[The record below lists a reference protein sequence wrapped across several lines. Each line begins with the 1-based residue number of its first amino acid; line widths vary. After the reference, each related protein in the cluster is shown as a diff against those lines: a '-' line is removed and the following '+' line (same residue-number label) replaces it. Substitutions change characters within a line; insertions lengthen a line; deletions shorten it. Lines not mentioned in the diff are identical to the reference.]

1 MIKWLKRT
9 FIKDYTHTDDSQV
22 RERYGI
28 VASIVCILCNVVLCV
43 FKFLVG
49 ALSHSVSIQAD
60 AFNNLSDAG
69 SNIATLFG
77 FKLANKQPDSDHPY
91 GHGRIEYVTGMMI
104 AFLILLVAFSSFK
117 ESMTKIVS
125 PDPVKFSVVT
135 VSVLLGSIL
144 VKLWMGYFNKQ
155 FGKAIDSPSLMAAGR
170 DSINDVVSTFATL
183 ISVMVASF
191 SDLPI
196 DGYIGLFVSIFVF
209 KAGIEVFNDTVSPLL
224 GQAPDP
230 KLVANVYNFVMG
242 HDVIIGVHD
251 MIVHDYGPSR
261 LFITLHAEVRADA
274 NILEVHDLIDEIERE
289 MAQHFK
295 CLATIHMDPIEVDDE
310 LTNQLRE
317 KTRRLIADI
326 DASYTIHDFRI
337 VSGPTHTNLIFDVV
351 LPSNDHRDEKELK
364 AIISQK
370 VKEWNSTYFVVVN
383 IDHSYI

>member
-1 MIKWLKRT
+1 
-9 FIKDYTHTDDSQV
+9 
-22 RERYGI
+22 
-28 VASIVCILCNVVLCV
+28 
-43 FKFLVG
+43 
-49 ALSHSVSIQAD
+49 
-60 AFNNLSDAG
+60 
-69 SNIATLFG
+69 
-77 FKLANKQPDSDHPY
+77 
-91 GHGRIEYVTGMMI
+91 
-104 AFLILLVAFSSFK
+104 
-117 ESMTKIVS
+117 
-125 PDPVKFSVVT
+125 
-135 VSVLLGSIL
+135 
-144 VKLWMGYFNKQ
+144 
-155 FGKAIDSPSLMAAGR
+155 MAAGQ

>member
-1 MIKWLKRT
+1 M
-9 FIKDYTHTDDSQV
+9 
-22 RERYGI
+22 
-28 VASIVCILCNVVLCV
+28 
-43 FKFLVG
+43 
-49 ALSHSVSIQAD
+49 
-60 AFNNLSDAG
+60 SDAG

-91 GHGRIEYVTGMMI
+91 GHGRIEYVTGMII

-135 VSVLLGSIL
+135 VAVLLGSIL

-155 FGKAIDSPSLMAAGR
+155 FGKAIDSPSLMAAGQ

-191 SDLPI
+191 SDLAI
-196 DGYIGLFVSIFVF
+196 DGYIGIFVSIFVF